1 LFAGQASFLGLLLQ
15 NVAGQQLALGIG
27 RVFEFGADVEAVSLA
42 VAMGHAC
49 AQQQA
54 KGLWHQHQFD
64 RQVSSG
70 GNRRGV
76 LKVDAAFGDDHR
88 LWLADLPKHGDSD
101 HLAQQIDA
109 FILGFQEGG
118 EVPVALAD
126 LAQQVLRLEFAQV
139 QFAEQVE
146 EWGSIL
152 QHFLACGFGSGQ
164 GPNFQCDRVLDTV
177 VFAAIFFI

>member
-1 LFAGQASFLGLLLQ
+1 ML
-15 NVAGQQLALGIG
+15 
-27 RVFEFGADVEAVSLA
+27 E
-42 VAMGHAC
+42 
-49 AQQQA
+49 
-54 KGLWHQHQFD
+54 
-64 RQVSSG
+64 
-70 GNRRGV
+70 
-76 LKVDAAFGDDHR
+76 VDATLGDDHR
-88 LWLADLPKHGDSD
+88 LWLADLAEHGEGD
-101 HLAQQIDA
+101 HLAEQVDA
-109 FILGFQEGG
+109 FVLNLEECR
-118 EVPVALAD
+118 EVAVALAD